1 MNLRN
6 SAFHPLKRMFR
17 GIRNRWSAYRNR
29 KADFGAYRR
38 WLKHHPGSKFKQFY
52 VDTIKGYLVGEGG
65 PHSTLGPHPI
75 WQKQGGEIL
84 QQLIELGLRPGDVV
98 VDYGCGTLREGIHL
112 IRFLEADRYIGLDI
126 DERVLDAGRRLVG
139 QDLLVEK
146 KPCLAV
152 INPEIIAQAAAAR
165 PAWIVSSYVLSQM
178 PPEDLDEYFDNLVKL
193 MGGGGK
199 AALQLRLAWRTM
211 QYSRT
216 GWYHNRR
223 QVARRLA
230 KRGLEVL
237 QTKTRQLTSKPY
249 KVRGVDV
256 RLIVGR
262 KSGVGGRRP
271 GQQCHRDQTRV

>member
-6 SAFHPLKRMFR
+6 SAFHPL
-17 GIRNRWSAYRNR
+17 
-29 KADFGAYRR
+29 
-38 WLKHHPGSKFKQFY
+38 
-52 VDTIKGYLVGEGG
+52 
-65 PHSTLGPHPI
+65 
-75 WQKQGGEIL
+75 
-84 QQLIELGLRPGDVV
+84 
-98 VDYGCGTLREGIHL
+98 
-112 IRFLEADRYIGLDI
+112 
-126 DERVLDAGRRLVG
+126 ERVLDAGRRLVG

-178 PPEDLDEYFDNLVKL
+178 PPEALDEYFDNLVKL

-216 GWYHNRR
+216 GWYHSRR
-223 QVARRLA
+223 RVARGLA

-237 QTKTRQLTSKPY
+237 QMKTRQLTSKPY
-249 KVRGVDV
+249 KVRGVDA

-262 KSGVGGRRP
+262 KSGVGNRRP
-271 GQQCHRDQTRV
+271 GQQCQRAFGYRLLGVA